1 LTSDGQHTPRSRAPD
16 ERCRNRERQSER
28 AEPLIDSLAGWRRL
42 LARSPTWGL
51 AGLLTLTALFATPS
65 LRAQRTAGL
74 GVPGALPRG
83 FVYEYNDTYH
93 GWPIAPVHEQ
103 HPVRS
108 SFLDPRGFDENG
120 LAGYHFGIDISVNDR
135 HPDPGAPG
143 LFSHRVYAVE
153 NGLTDVRKGV
163 DSAPCADRRLGVG
176 HFAYWHVS
184 PTVPDN
190 VWVHAGDQIGWTCL
204 GQWHVH
210 LSEWQ
215 MLDGRHVWVN
225 PLHVHGKLLPYVDT
239 EPPVIRAL
247 RFFTPPLVP
256 WHPRIDLMHPDSAQ
270 RLTTTD
276 LHGRVELRAEIEDL
290 QSFGGWLEFHRRWET
305 GLHPYR
311 VAVSIRSLATR
322 ALVMS
327 RVAFQSD
334 QIPRTPYLVHYAPGT
349 VQNVPISQCVAE
361 AATVCTGD
369 LWFRPFSRFKQEFWD
384 TREVHNGR
392 YEVVVRAWDLKG
404 NMAKRGVRVVVRNP

>member
-1 LTSDGQHTPRSRAPD
+1 M
-16 ERCRNRERQSER
+16 
-28 AEPLIDSLAGWRRL
+28 DSLGWWRRL

-65 LRAQRTAGL
+65 LRAQRTASGP

-184 PTVPDN
+184 PIVPSAHR
-190 VWVHAGDQIGWTCL
+190 VRAGQQIGWTCR
-204 GQWHVH
+204 GEWHVH

-215 MLDGRHVWVN
+215 LFRGTRVWVN
-225 PLHVHGKLLPYVDT
+225 PLHRSGGVRPYTDT
-239 EPPVIRAL
+239 APPIVSRL
-247 RFFTPPLVP
+247 RFVTPSATP
-256 WHPRIDLMHPDSAQ
+256 WQPTSSLSEADSAIP
-270 RLTTTD
+270 LPASG
-276 LHGRVELRAEIEDL
+276 LHGRVELRARVDDP
-290 QSFGGWLEFHRRWET
+290 QSFLGFLAHNPTWPTLWSPYALRVVIRDMRT
-305 GLHPYR
+305 GRIVMQRTTFR
-311 VAVSIRSLATR
+311 V
-322 ALVMS
+322 
-327 RVAFQSD
+327 D
-334 QIPRTPYLVHYAPGT
+334 QLPQTPYLVHYAPGT
-349 VQNVPISQCVAE
+349 VEDNNMNECVGPPPLKDCDGI
-361 AATVCTGD
+361 TW
-369 LWFRPFSRFKQEFWD
+369 LRPFSRFHLEDWD
-384 TREVHNGR
+384 TRRVVNGTYR
-392 YEVVVRAWDLKG
+392 VTVDGFDIAGNVGSKTIVV
-404 NMAKRGVRVVVRNP
+404 GVRN